1 MLDIPFSLD
10 FQRKSDTPLYRQF
23 YEAIRLAILRRQ
35 FAPGLRLPATRE
47 MAHEFNVSRNTIVL
61 AFDQLIA
68 EGYLEARQGSGTF
81 VTAKIPDDFINIEND
96 RNPRSLKSE
105 SEIALS
111 KRGKTIVEAKSKWL
125 MSAGVPLPLTPCVPS
140 VPYFPFEIWA
150 KLVAKRLKKPI
161 PGLLNYG
168 EIAGYGPLREAIA
181 AYLGATRGV
190 RCQPEQVIVVSGTQ
204 QAADLTAR
212 ILLDVGDVVWTE
224 DPGYQGTRAAF
235 IAAGAKVAPIPVDAE
250 GINVEAG
257 RRKAPEAK
265 LISVTPSHQYPLG
278 VTMTLK
284 RRFALLEWASKSRA
298 WILEDDYDSEF
309 RYESRPLAAL
319 QGLDNNNRVIY
330 AASFSKVLSPALR
343 IGYLVVP
350 GDMIESFTAAK
361 ALLDRHSP
369 VFEQTV
375 LADFFTENHFSRHL
389 RRMRN
394 VYAKRRQALIAAIN
408 SEMSD
413 LAEIAPSSAG
423 LHLTV
428 WLDERTNDAE
438 ICRLAKEKGISC
450 EPLSALSIK
459 RKMRPALILGFAP
472 FSEKE
477 ISLAV
482 NQIAKILRNR

>member
-1 MLDIPFSLD
+1 M
-10 FQRKSDTPLYRQF
+10 
-23 YEAIRLAILRRQ
+23 
-35 FAPGLRLPATRE
+35 
-47 MAHEFNVSRNTIVL
+47 
-61 AFDQLIA
+61 
-68 EGYLEARQGSGTF
+68 
-81 VTAKIPDDFINIEND
+81 
-96 RNPRSLKSE
+96 
-105 SEIALS
+105 
-111 KRGKTIVEAKSKWL
+111 
-125 MSAGVPLPLTPCVPS
+125 
-140 VPYFPFEIWA
+140 
-150 KLVAKRLKKPI
+150 
-161 PGLLNYG
+161 
-168 EIAGYGPLREAIA
+168 
-181 AYLGATRGV
+181 
-190 RCQPEQVIVVSGTQ
+190 
-204 QAADLTAR
+204 TAR

-235 IAAGAKVAPIPVDAE
+235 IAAGAKVAAIPVDAE
-250 GINVEAG
+250 GISVEVG
-257 RRKAPEAK
+257 TKKAPQAK
-265 LISVTPSHQYPLG
+265 LISVTPSHEYPLG

-284 RRFALLEWASKSRA
+284 RRFELLEWASKSRA

-350 GDMIESFTAAK
+350 GDLIESFTAAK

-394 VYAKRRQALIAAIN
+394 VYAERRQALIAAIN

-413 LAEIAPSSAG
+413 LVETAPSSAG

-428 WLDERTNDAE
+428 WLDERENDAE
-438 ICRLAKEKGISC
+438 ICRLARAKGVSC

-477 ISLAV
+477 IASAV
-482 NQIAKILRNR
+482 HEIAKILRNR